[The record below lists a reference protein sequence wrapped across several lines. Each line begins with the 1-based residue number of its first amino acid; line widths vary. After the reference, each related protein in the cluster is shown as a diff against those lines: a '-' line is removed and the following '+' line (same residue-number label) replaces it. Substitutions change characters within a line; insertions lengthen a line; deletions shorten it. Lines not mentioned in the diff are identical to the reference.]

1 MAESGFQDEIT
12 AKIVEVHLSHYI
24 LRELGSTN
32 VLENDIRFSVNEYN
46 QLFS

>member
-24 LRELGSTN
+24 LRESGSTN
-32 VLENDIRFSVNEYN
+32 ILENEIWFSVNEYN
-46 QLFS
+46 KLFS